1 MDLESSLPKSDS
13 EKTEAE
19 TKKELN
25 VQVEV
30 EKLQKMYKEDPRQRT
45 FNALILGELGSGKTY
60 LFRTCRL
67 PIHVDSFDPGGTKCL
82 RDEIAK
88 GEIIVDSRYESEDPM
103 KPSMF
108 LLWKTELSRRIR
120 ENYFNA
126 FGTYCLDGSTS
137 WGEAIMND
145 QLKKAQI
152 AGKPPRFTKDY
163 NPQKA
168 EIRNYIRKLIDLPC
182 DVIITGHLETLKEAR
197 ASKEDTTVVSIKY
210 RYLTTG
216 KGQQILPTLF
226 DEVYVMDPRETSG
239 APEYRILT
247 NACGTHLAR
256 SRLGRGGTFSV
267 HEEPNIKA
275 LLKKAGLPIEDKPLF
290 KPKKED

>member
-1 MDLESSLPKSDS
+1 MDI
-13 EKTEAE
+13 
-19 TKKELN
+19 
-25 VQVEV
+25 QVEV
-30 EKLQKMYKEDPRQRT
+30 EKLQKMYQEDPRQKS
-45 FNALILGELGSGKTY
+45 FNALVLGELGSGKTY

-67 PIHVDSFDPGGTKCL
+67 PVHIDSFDPGGTKCL

-88 GEIIVDSRYESEDPM
+88 GEIVVDSRYESEDPM
-103 KPSMF
+103 HPTMF

-120 ENYFNA
+120 EKYFDM
-126 FGTYCLDGSTS
+126 FGTYCLDSSTS

-163 NPQKA
+163 TPQKA

-182 DVIITGHLETLKEAR
+182 DVIITGHLETIRETR
-197 ASKEDTTVVSIKY
+197 DTKDDTITVGIKY

-226 DEVYVMDPRETSG
+226 DEVYIMDPQETSG
-239 APEYRILT
+239 NPKYRVLT

-256 SRLGRGGTFSV
+256 SRLGRGGVFSAY
-267 HEEPNIKA
+267 EEPNVKA
-275 LLKKAGLPIEDKPLF
+275 LLKKAGLSTEDKPLF
-290 KPKKED
+290 RPRKEEPK